1 MYGYHI
7 PIQSYL
13 QLELVLPSKAIYG
26 LGVHA
31 FAVWPLAKSL
41 PLAVTKGLQ
50 EENSIMALAWASCE
64 IDLAFDPF
72 LLFFLP
78 NSLLLGGERET
89 ERKPDCSTQHFHHL
103 FTSKKKSNFLFA
115 SDGRLNTVYN

>member
-1 MYGYHI
+1 MQLYQHGSMYGYHI

-13 QLELVLPSKAIYG
+13 QLELVLASKAIYG

-72 LLFFLP
+72 LLFF
-78 NSLLLGGERET
+78 SHQRFAARWREIERER
-89 ERKPDCSTQHFHHL
+89 ERDRKPDCSAQHFHHL
-103 FTSKKKSNFLFA
+103 FTSKKKI
-115 SDGRLNTVYN
+115 